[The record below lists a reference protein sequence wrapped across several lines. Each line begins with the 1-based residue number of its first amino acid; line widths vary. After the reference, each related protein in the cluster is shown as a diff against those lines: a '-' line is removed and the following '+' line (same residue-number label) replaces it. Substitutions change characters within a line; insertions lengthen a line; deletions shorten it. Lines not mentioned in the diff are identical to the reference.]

1 MISLHRILL
10 HTTGNG
16 FCSQTYFRIWAQ
28 HPVLIS
34 HRLLILCAQLHV
46 LSTNPVMAENGEE
59 KTTVWRVFLSQFTG
73 AYKGRTVS
81 EGNRLF
87 TLKSLCGETEINL
100 LPKDAYALN
109 GSVVW
114 KQTEW
119 GGETGAIKP
128 GACAVQQLWLLLDAS
143 YQTKH
148 FKGDLK
154 KTKPFKR
161 NCNFVCMQKF
171 YCTGVNKTLWSHPSL
186 HAAVKVRDWLY
197 LYSTF
202 WYRKR
207 NNLSQE
213 KLHLYIG
220 V

>member
-1 MISLHRILL
+1 MISLHRISL
-10 HTTGNG
+10 HTAGNG
-16 FCSQTYFRIWAQ
+16 FCSQAYFRISAQ

-46 LSTNPVMAENGEE
+46 LSTNPVVAENGEE
-59 KTTVWRVFLSQFTG
+59 KTTVWRVFLRQSTG

-81 EGNRLF
+81 KGNRLF
-87 TLKSLCGETEINL
+87 ALKSLCGETEINL

-128 GACAVQQLWLLLDAS
+128 GAYAVQQLWLLQDFS

-148 FKGDLK
+148 FKRALK
-154 KTKPFKR
+154 WTKHVKR
-161 NCNFVCMQKF
+161 NYNFVCMRKF
-171 YCTGVNKTLWSHPSL
+171 YYTDVNKKVQSHPSL
-186 HAAVKVRDWLY
+186 DAL
-197 LYSTF
+197 
-202 WYRKR
+202 
-207 NNLSQE
+207 
-213 KLHLYIG
+213 
-220 V
+220 